1 MIGPNLCKTWGFA
14 QHKRIFHCLGM
25 KINSL
30 PRNPARA
37 CVLTLRLSALGVSNE
52 RGGNLFLA
60 CRLILCETDN
70 PPGWT
75 GQSATLTH
83 CQWKE
88 NKSHFSRIQRQR
100 RKELRG
106 NALDIWIR
114 FDKSTLAVNIPVPS
128 PKWLNQREA
137 GDLTN
142 PEFVTDF
149 YFFSSP
155 NSIFAF

>member
-1 MIGPNLCKTWGFA
+1 
-14 QHKRIFHCLGM
+14 M

-88 NKSHFSRIQRQR
+88 NKSHFSGIQRQR

-128 PKWLNQREA
+128 PKQI
-137 GDLTN
+137 
-142 PEFVTDF
+142 FIF
-149 YFFSSP
+149 YFFPPRIQSLRF
-155 NSIFAF
+155 NLNVRRRGKKFFFFF